1 MTCPEKLQVIYRKEL
16 ERQKEK
22 DLHPRLLY
30 RKDTR
35 DKKTRMKRIRPE
47 MEHRVLQEWYN
58 FHCQLNHE
66 GYQDF
71 YSKILFCLNKDLVSK
86 LDMLSF
92 MQLIADRRFLF
103 LDYNEN
109 YSLPEYPPLSEIV
122 HAPNYYLRPSDF
134 GDKQEYQ
141 IILRL
146 NAETVLQQ
154 AFVPTSGH
162 QSAWEEWNAHLEE
175 LQNAYALQKK
185 LVKKYG
191 AKKMEAVEIQ
201 IEPAL
206 QMPLTKREE
215 KLCGLFR
222 KYVEACYEYAYAE
235 DMKEVLGRRKYY
247 GIIQYVDHY
256 LRTNYTK
263 DRVFHVLVFFHL
275 FSQQMKRVAKG
286 SLRKY
291 RCKPLEPSKLKNQR
305 PAAVQSTVRT
315 RVECNI
321 KLFDYL
327 MELLLFDG
335 DKDLSR
341 KAREK
346 ERDTIK
352 DAEQIDNEEI
362 EESLLLPLAKYRF
375 RLFTR
380 YDQYCHYDLRKKY
393 KYDETTGGVELQ
405 IDFCCRENLKDG
417 VDLFGNLLRYH
428 IKYCMPNQVQWL
440 QPFITPINFTPVLA
454 TLLLDDGQ
462 ILPTR
467 ERLTDRIRLAIAND
481 EKSLKKQTSLT
492 TEELPTMV
500 NHYQKHFLDQEQ
512 LRIDLEK
519 WCEKLDFHFRHESA
533 LYERDFE
540 KDSLET
546 QAAARCG
553 RVVLDYAL
561 REELIRRAEKNLL
574 ARAEKLFGDMCH
586 HEEEEKYSS

>member
-47 MEHRVLQEWYN
+47 MEHRLLQEWYN

-162 QSAWEEWNAHLEE
+162 QSAWEEWNAHLKE
-175 LQNAYALQKK
+175 LRNAYALQKK
-185 LVKKYG
+185 IVKKYG
-191 AKKMEAVEIQ
+191 AKIMEAVEIQ
-201 IEPAL
+201 IAPAL

-215 KLCGLFR
+215 KLCELFR

-235 DMKEVLGRRKYY
+235 DMKEVLGREKYQ

-263 DRVFHVLVFFHL
+263 DRVFQALVFFHL

-291 RCKPLEPSKLKNQR
+291 CCKPLEPSKLKNQR
-305 PAAVQSTVRT
+305 PAAVQSTVRN

-327 MELLLFDG
+327 VELLLFDG
-335 DKDLSR
+335 DNTRSR

-346 ERDTIK
+346 ERRALEGDLTPK
-352 DAEQIDNEEI
+352 KA
-362 EESLLLPLAKYRF
+362 LFLTRAKYRF

-393 KYDETTGGVELQ
+393 VYDETTGGVELQ

-428 IKYCMPNQVQWL
+428 IRYCMPNQVQWQ
-440 QPFITPINFTPVLA
+440 QPFAAQLDFTPILA

-462 ILPTR
+462 IMPTR
-467 ERLTDRIRLAIAND
+467 ERLTDRIRHMIAY
-481 EKSLKKQTSLT
+481 EKDGDRIMEQY
-492 TEELPTMV
+492 E
-500 NHYQKHFLDQEQ
+500 KHFLDQKQ
-512 LRIDLEK
+512 LQKILSSC
-519 WCEKLDFHFRHESA
+519 CEKHGFHFRHEDA
-533 LYERDFE
+533 LYERDFG
-540 KDSLET
+540 KNSPET
-546 QAAARCG
+546 KAAAQCG
-553 RVVLDYAL
+553 QIVLDYEL

-574 ARAEKLFGDMCH
+574 ARAEKLF
-586 HEEEEKYSS
+586 

>member
-16 ERQKEK
+16 ERQKQK

-35 DKKTRMKRIRPE
+35 DKKARMKRIRPE
-47 MEHRVLQEWYN
+47 MEHRLLQEWYD
-58 FHCQLNHE
+58 FHCQLDHE
-66 GYQDF
+66 DYQDF

-86 LDMLSF
+86 LDMHSF
-92 MQLIADRRFLF
+92 VQLIADRRFLF

-122 HAPNYYLRPSDF
+122 HAPNYYLQPPDF
-134 GDKQEYQ
+134 GNQPEYQ
-141 IILRL
+141 KILQQ

-162 QSAWEEWNAHLEE
+162 KSAWEEWNAHLKE
-175 LQNAYALQKK
+175 LRNAYALQEM
-185 LVKKYG
+185 L
-191 AKKMEAVEIQ
+191 AKKCGNKAKTVEIQ
-201 IEPAL
+201 IEPTL

-215 KLCGLFR
+215 KLCELFR

-235 DMKEVLGRRKYY
+235 DMKEDLSRKKYQ

-256 LRTNYTK
+256 LRANYAE
-263 DRVFHVLVFFHL
+263 DPIFQALVFFHL
-275 FSQQMKRVAKG
+275 FSQQMKRVVKG

-291 RCKPLEPSKLKNQR
+291 CCKPLEPSRLKNQR
-305 PAAVQSTVRT
+305 PAAVQSTVRN

-335 DKDLSR
+335 DKDRSR

-352 DAEQIDNEEI
+352 DAEEI

-393 KYDETTGGVELQ
+393 VSDKTTGEEELQ

-481 EKSLKKQTSLT
+481 EKSLKKETSLT

-500 NHYQKHFLDQEQ
+500 NQYQKHFLDQEQ
-512 LRIDLEK
+512 LRINLEK

-533 LYERDFE
+533 LYERNFE

-546 QAAARCG
+546 QAAARCS
-553 RVVLDYAL
+553 RVVLDYTL

-574 ARAEKLFGDMCH
+574 ARAEDLFGDMCH
-586 HEEEEKYSS
+586 HEEKEKHSS